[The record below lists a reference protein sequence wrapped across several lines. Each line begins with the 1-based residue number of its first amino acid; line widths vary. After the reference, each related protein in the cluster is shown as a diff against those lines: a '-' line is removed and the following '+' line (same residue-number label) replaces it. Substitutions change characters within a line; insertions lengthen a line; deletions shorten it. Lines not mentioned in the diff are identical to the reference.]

1 MNKLFCVEY
10 FLSVTMGVCLLSQSS
25 QKTAWCCGC
34 PSVHQSASD
43 KRENV
48 TPILS
53 LESLMQRI
61 NCVETLFM
69 TFK

>member
-10 FLSVTMGVCLLSQSS
+10 CLSVTMGSVSCLKDHTKLYG
-25 QKTAWCCGC
+25 ALDA
-34 PSVHQSASD
+34 HQSTTLPVT
-43 KRENV
+43 NV

-53 LESLMQRI
+53 LESLMQAI